1 MSGSGDTV
9 RFRVLGPISMLPH
22 TPTAAKVRVLLAT
35 LLVRANEAVST
46 TALID
51 ELWDIHP
58 PRTAATTLQVYVS
71 QLRRALGEIPS
82 EPTTTERR
90 LHTVPPGYRL
100 TVSEEE
106 FDLSRFETLRRTGKE
121 AYDQGDYVTAAAD
134 LRESLSLWTGLA
146 LSGVPHGP
154 VLATTSV
161 RLEELRTVTLEQRI
175 AADLRLGR
183 HHELTGELM
192 ELVNQHPYRE
202 TLHAHL
208 MVALYRSDRQSDA
221 LQAFARARKAL
232 VDELGVE
239 PGAGLRRLHDRILRS
254 DPHLAWQDPAP
265 ARPAP
270 VAPALWLPPAT
281 ADFTG
286 REAALATAAKL
297 LPGEEGQGPRVLVIG
312 GRAGVGKTAF
322 AAEFARRFAANFP
335 DGQVLLPL
343 RGGQDRP
350 LDSAQTVLGL
360 LHRLSTD
367 SAAAPGDQEGSS
379 AEGRPELAELTEQ
392 LHRAVEG
399 RKLLLVLD
407 DAASEDQLRP
417 VLAAMPEVFT
427 VVTSRRPLTGLDGA
441 RHLVLD
447 VLRPSE
453 AARLLTSIVGP
464 RLTEDSTA
472 AREIVR
478 LCGCLPLAVRVA
490 GSGLAARP
498 HWSANDWADRL
509 ADEGAGLSPFVAGD
523 LDVRASLLVGYREIG
538 PAEQRAF
545 RLLALAPVPDFPLWA
560 AAALLDLPPAEA
572 EQVVERL
579 VESQLLSVRRH
590 GPGQPCR
597 YSYHR
602 LLRTLALELLA
613 ADPVGAVEAGTERL
627 ATAYLSYAQ
636 YAAALL
642 TPERAERPD
651 GGGPGALSCG
661 RIVGDNPARWFQE
674 EAAGLVGAVRQAH
687 AAGLWLL
694 TWELTRALAGYFE
707 AGSAWDEWAATHE
720 LALAA
725 AHRAEHPGA
734 RAAVLVSLGDLAW
747 QQRRGPLAAEHYETA
762 RVIHRELGD
771 RLGEARCLVGLADVA
786 LTDAEPGP
794 AGKLYA
800 QAAELYGTEPAGQRG
815 RVDVLRGLALAHLIS
830 GRTEEAL
837 VGFAEF
843 VDAAQR
849 LGDRRWAQFGS
860 RSIDRIQEHMID
872 WAGGAREARP
882 EAVEVRPGVWLVG
895 DPQLQR

>member
-1 MSGSGDTV
+1 MSTAGDPI
-9 RFRVLGPISMLPH
+9 RFRVLGPISMTPH

-46 TALID
+46 AALID

-82 EPTTTERR
+82 ESRAADRR

-100 TVSEEE
+100 SVSEPEL
-106 FDLSRFETLRRTGKE
+106 DLSRFETLRRTGKE
-121 AYDQGDYVTAAAD
+121 AYDQGDFATAATD
-134 LRESLSLWTGLA
+134 LRASLALWTGLP

-221 LQAFARARKAL
+221 MQAYRRARKAL

-254 DPHLAWQDPAP
+254 DPLLAWQDPTP
-265 ARPAP
+265 ARPQP
-270 VAPALWLPPAT
+270 SAPALWLPPAT
-281 ADFTG
+281 VDFTG

-297 LPGEEGQGPRVLVIG
+297 LPGENGPGGRQVLVVG
-312 GRAGVGKTAF
+312 GRAGVGKSTF
-322 AAEFARRFAANFP
+322 AAEFARRNAESFP
-335 DGQVLLPL
+335 DGQVMLAL
-343 RGGQDRP
+343 RGSQDRA
-350 LDSAQTVLGL
+350 LDTAQTMLGL
-360 LHRLSTD
+360 LRRIGPAT
-367 SAAAPGDQEGSS
+367 GDQAATGSLG
-379 AEGRPELAELTEQ
+379 AGRTDQIGADPAELGAH

-399 RKLLLVLD
+399 RRLLVVLD

-417 VLAAMPEVFT
+417 VLAAMPDVFT

-453 AARLLTSIVGP
+453 AQRLLASIVGP
-464 RLTEDSTA
+464 RLAEDQA
-472 AREIVR
+472 AGREIVR

-498 HWSANDWADRL
+498 HWSAADWAARL
-509 ADEGAGLSPFVAGD
+509 ADESAGLTPFVAGD
-523 LDVRASLLVGYREIG
+523 LDVRASLLVGYREVG

-545 RLLALAPVPDFPLWA
+545 RLLALAAVPDFPLWT

-579 VESQLLSVRRH
+579 VESQLLGVRRSA
-590 GPGQPCR
+590 PGQPCR

-613 ADPVGAVEAGTERL
+613 ADPPGAVEAGTERL
-627 ATAYLSYAQ
+627 ATAFLSYAQ

-642 TPERAERPD
+642 TPESSERPA
-651 GGGPGALSCG
+651 GGAGPLSCAQV
-661 RIVGDNPARWFQE
+661 VGDNPARWFQD
-674 EAAGLVGAVRQAH
+674 EAAGLVGTVRQAH
-687 AAGLWLL
+687 TAGLWLL

-707 AGSAWDEWAATHE
+707 AGSVWDDWAATHE
-720 LALAA
+720 LALSA

-734 RAAVLVSLGDLAW
+734 RATVLASLGDLAW
-747 QQRRGPLAAEHYETA
+747 QQRLGPQATEHYETA
-762 RVIHRELGD
+762 RVIHHAAGD

-786 LTDAEPGP
+786 LTDGEPGQ

-800 QAAELYGTEPAGQRG
+800 QAAELFGDEPQGQRG
-815 RVDVLRGLALAHLIS
+815 RADVLRGVALAHLLA
-830 GRTEEAL
+830 GRAEDAL
-837 VGFAEF
+837 LGLGEF

-849 LGDRRWAQFGS
+849 LGDRRWTQFGS
-860 RSIDRIQEHMID
+860 RSIDRVQEHVID
-872 WAGGAREARP
+872 WADRQRP

-895 DPQLQR
+895 GA

>member
-1 MSGSGDTV
+1 MQDTGDTV

-82 EPTTTERR
+82 EPTTSERR

-100 TVSEEE
+100 SVREEE

-121 AYDQGDYVTAAAD
+121 AYDRGDFTTAASD
-134 LRESLSLWTGLA
+134 LRESLALWTGLP

-221 LQAFARARKAL
+221 LQAFSRARKAL

-254 DPHLAWQDPAP
+254 DPLLAWQDPAP
-265 ARPAP
+265 PRPSPA
-270 VAPALWLPPAT
+270 APAHWLPPAT

-297 LPGEEGQGPRVLVIG
+297 LPGEEGSRQLLVVG

-322 AAEFARRFAANFP
+322 AAELARRCAGSFP

-343 RGGQDRP
+343 RGAQDRA
-350 LDSAQTVLGL
+350 LDSAQIALGL
-360 LHRLSTD
+360 LHRLGGQEHPSEP
-367 SAAAPGDQEGSS
+367 AELPGE
-379 AEGRPELAELTEQ
+379 RPELAELAGR
-392 LHRAVEG
+392 LHQSVEG
-399 RKLLLVLD
+399 RKLLIVLD
-407 DAASEDQLRP
+407 DAASEDQVRP
-417 VLAAMPEVFT
+417 VLAAMPDVFT

-453 AARLLTSIVGP
+453 AQRLLTSIVGP
-464 RLTEDSTA
+464 RLAEDSAA

-478 LCGCLPLAVRVA
+478 LCGYLPLAVRVA

-498 HWSANDWADRL
+498 HWSAADWAARL
-509 ADEGAGLSPFVAGD
+509 ADEGAGLTPFVAGD

-579 VESQLLSVRRH
+579 VESQLLSVRRST
-590 GPGQPCR
+590 PGQPCR

-602 LLRTLALELLA
+602 LLRTLAFELLA
-613 ADPVGAVEAGTERL
+613 DDPLGAVEAGTERL

-636 YAAALL
+636 YAAALF
-642 TPERAERPD
+642 TPEGAERPD
-651 GGGPGALSCG
+651 GGGPGPLSCA

-694 TWELTRALAGYFE
+694 AWELTLALAGYFE
-707 AGSAWDEWAATHE
+707 AGSVWDDWAATHE
-720 LALAA
+720 LALSAA
-725 AHRAEHPGA
+725 QRAEHPGA
-734 RAAVLVSLGDLAW
+734 RAAVLGSLGDLAW

-762 RVIHRELGD
+762 RVLHRSAGD

-794 AGKLYA
+794 AGKLYG
-800 QAAELYGTEPAGQRG
+800 QALELFGSEPQGQRG
-815 RVDVLRGLALAHLIS
+815 RADVLRGLALCHLLA
-830 GRTEEAL
+830 GRAEEAL
-837 VGFAEF
+837 VGFGEF

-860 RSIDRIQEHMID
+860 RSIDRIQEHVID
-872 WAGGAREARP
+872 WAGGGREARP
-882 EAVEVRPGVWLVG
+882 DAVEVRPGVWLVG